1 MLERLKLFVESKIIA
16 KYDYSILR
24 GGIKGQIFMQLG
36 IIVLLL
42 SVFVGLTFAFDI
54 KPFGYDTF
62 IGRTKGV
69 ILHFLDP
76 GNIQSDISHSEHGV
90 IGQLFLFVVGVAGVA
105 FLSGMLI
112 STLVNA
118 VDRRVR
124 SVELGLVNYRGLNN
138 HYVVIGYSEMT
149 INIINEI
156 FEKHKGKLKVS
167 VSDLRIIIM
176 TNQDVEMVRSNI
188 HSQTT
193 PELES
198 CILIYAG
205 DIESR
210 EHLER
215 LSLDRAK
222 EVFVLGEINAYGRD
236 TKNIASLDIIADL
249 RGEGNDLL
257 TVNVQFDRIPSYSI
271 AQKINMPMSYLSP
284 KGSDKPCVNYRPF
297 NFHENWARLMWS
309 YYADSNDGYSPLD
322 VDSSSK
328 NQCALLAEDDQH
340 VHLIIVGF
348 NRMGRALLLEAIR
361 LCHYANY
368 DPSNPNT
375 KTKIT
380 VIDMM
385 MSVKKPFFDR
395 QYPYISKQ
403 IEDIDIEFI
412 DARVES
418 DEVTKMIDEA
428 AKDKSTIL
436 TVAVC
441 IKDPDMSM
449 ATGLN
454 LPESVYYQKD
464 YISLDGKFVKEN
476 RMRPRVLI
484 RQELHKGLGEILD
497 SDKKRYSNVKIF
509 GMLNRGLCYELLDDR
524 VPMYINKNYE
534 LLVEGRKHNS
544 VMAYNEIKASVES
557 GIHSGEAAW
566 LKLAENYRWANRYQV
581 DMFDYYLRVFKQI
594 GLDRVDDIDT
604 KLNGE
609 LLESLAKVEHRRWM
623 AERTLSGWRAYD
635 ENVDDGR
642 VEEFHIHTLFVPYD
656 QLSDYDQEKDRI
668 SIKNVLILHGI
679 FNGRKRE

>member
-1 MLERLKLFVESKIIA
+1 MFKRLKLFIESKIIA

-54 KPFGYDTF
+54 NPFGYDTF

-76 GNIQSDISHSEHGV
+76 GNIQSDISQSGHGI

-124 SVELGLVNYRGLNN
+124 SVELGLVKYRGLNN

-149 INIINEI
+149 TNIISEI
-156 FEKHKGKLKVS
+156 FEKHKSESKDNI
-167 VSDLRIIIM
+167 SDLRIIIM

-188 HSQTT
+188 HSQIT
-193 PELES
+193 PELEN

-215 LSLDRAK
+215 LSLDRTK
-222 EVFVLGEINAYGRD
+222 EVYILGEANAYGRD
-236 TKNIASLDIIADL
+236 TKNIASIDIIADL
-249 RGEGNDLL
+249 RGEGKELL

-271 AQKINMPMSYLSP
+271 AQKINIPTSYLSP
-284 KGSDKPCVNYRPF
+284 KGNDEPCVNYRPF

-309 YYADSNDGYSPLD
+309 YYADSNDGYTPLD
-322 VDSSSK
+322 VDPSDK
-328 NQCALLAEDDQH
+328 KQHALLVGDDHH
-340 VHLIIVGF
+340 VHLIIVGL

-385 MSVKKPFFDR
+385 MSVKKPLFDI

-418 DEVTKMIDEA
+418 EEVTKMIDDA

-436 TVAVC
+436 TIAVC

-464 YISLDGKFVKEN
+464 YISRDGKFVTGN

-497 SDKKRYSNVKIF
+497 SDKKRYANVKIF

-524 VPMYINKNYE
+524 IPMYINDNYN
-534 LLVEGRKHNS
+534 LLVEGRKRSSLMAFSDIKNS
-544 VMAYNEIKASVES
+544 VDSGKKSGLNE
-557 GIHSGEAAW
+557 W
-566 LKLAENYRWANRYQV
+566 LKLSENYRWANRYQV
-581 DMFDYYLRVFKQI
+581 DMYDYYLRVFKQI
-594 GLDRVDDIDT
+594 GLDGVEDIDT
-604 KLNGE
+604 KLDGE
-609 LLESLAKVEHRRWM
+609 LLESLANVEHRRWM

-635 ENVDDGR
+635 EKMDEGR

-656 QLSDYDQEKDRI
+656 KLSDENKEKDRI
-668 SIKNVLILHGI
+668 SIKNVLILHEI
-679 FNGRKRE
+679 FQ